1 MKNKESKAFDKILKE
16 NLEELFLPIAE
27 KWLGFKILQSKPL
40 PEKLQVTLEREPDF
54 VRIVETDKPETFILH
69 LEFQSTNDAEML
81 YRQAEYKA
89 ILQRKY
95 QLPVRQFVIYLGSQ
109 PMTMKTQLPPEQ
121 QIVGFELR
129 NIQAYRYEQLAW
141 SNTPQEIILAI
152 LGDFHGET
160 PEVVI
165 QQIIDRLL
173 QVVHGKLELQKYV
186 RQLNILSGLRKLQD
200 ETIKITQD
208 MQVEFDFDVEK
219 DILYKRGLQKGVEE
233 GLEQGLEQG
242 IEQEK
247 VEGTIE
253 MLKDGVLIIEQIA
266 KYQRISVEEVLQI
279 KENWEQ
285 ETQANQDEMPDL

>member
-27 KWLGFKILQSKPL
+27 KWLGFKILQAKPL